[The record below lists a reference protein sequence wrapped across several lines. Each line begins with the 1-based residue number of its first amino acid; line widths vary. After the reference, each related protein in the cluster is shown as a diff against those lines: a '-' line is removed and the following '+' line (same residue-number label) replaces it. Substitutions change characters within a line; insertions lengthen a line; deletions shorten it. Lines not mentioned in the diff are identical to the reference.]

1 MPYMLSCDSTT
12 DLTLAQYAALN
23 LHYVSLHFLLDGKEY
38 PDDYGQSLPMKTFF
52 DAMAAGAT
60 TGTSQVTTGE
70 FGLYFRPFLE
80 QGSDILHVSLSS
92 GLSGCYHSA
101 CAARDMLLEEF
112 PERKIIVVDS
122 LCGSGGAAILMLEA
136 ARQRDAGRTMEET
149 AAWIEARRLHV
160 HHWLFTPELAYFVRG
175 GRVSAAAGWIGTLL
189 RLCPV
194 IEANCEG
201 KLIPR
206 EKIRGK
212 QRALR
217 VLVEKMVSYAEGGMA
232 YDGPCHI
239 SHADNLAD
247 AEQLAGMIEEKFPQL
262 RGRIVINTVG
272 TTLGSHCGPGM
283 VALFFYGTE
292 RGR

>member
-70 FGLYFRPFLE
+70 FEL
-80 QGSDILHVSLSS
+80 
-92 GLSGCYHSA
+92 
-101 CAARDMLLEEF
+101 EF

-136 ARQRDAGRTMEET
+136 ARQRDAGRTLEET

-283 VALFFYGTE
+283 VALFFYGPE

>member
-12 DLTLAQYAALN
+12 DLTLAQYAALD

-70 FGLYFRPFLE
+70 FELYFRQFLE

-175 GRVSAAAGWIGTLL
+175 GRVSAAAALFGTMLSIKPVMHVDDQG
-189 RLCPV
+189 RLIPVSKARGRKASLTALVDKMAETAIDPEHQTVFISHGDCLEDARFVADEVRRRLGVKTIHINYVGPV
-194 IEANCEG
+194 IGNH
-201 KLIPR
+201 
-206 EKIRGK
+206 
-212 QRALR
+212 
-217 VLVEKMVSYAEGGMA
+217 S
-232 YDGPCHI
+232 
-239 SHADNLAD
+239 
-247 AEQLAGMIEEKFPQL
+247 
-262 RGRIVINTVG
+262 
-272 TTLGSHCGPGM
+272 GPGTM
-283 VALFFYGTE
+283 ALFFLGKE
-292 RGR
+292 R

>member
-1 MPYMLSCDSTT
+1 MIQIFTDTSANLPAAYIQKYSLRVIPLTYFVDGAEAHQDPAVDFDGKAYYDAMRSGTPVSTAMIN
-12 DLTLAQYAALN
+12 LAAFLEPLHAALAA
-23 LHYVSLHFLLDGKEY
+23 G
-38 PDDYGQSLPMKTFF
+38 DDVIYIGMSGGISGTAHAA
-52 DAMAAGAT
+52 AMAV
-60 TGTSQVTTGE
+60 QE
-70 FGLYFRPFLE
+70 L
-80 QGSDILHVSLSS
+80 Q
-92 GLSGCYHSA
+92 
-101 CAARDMLLEEF
+101 EEF

-262 RGRIVINTVG
+262 RGKIVINTVG

>member
-1 MPYMLSCDSTT
+1 MR
-12 DLTLAQYAALN
+12 QYAALD

-60 TGTSQVTTGE
+60 TGTSAGHDPGNSSCISGSFWSRGATSCM
-70 FGLYFRPFLE
+70 FRSRL
-80 QGSDILHVSLSS
+80 
-92 GLSGCYHSA
+92 A
-101 CAARDMLLEEF
+101 CRAAIIPPAAARDMLLEEF

-175 GRVSAAAGWIGTLL
+175 GPGQRCGGLDRHAPASVPCD
-189 RLCPV
+189 R
-194 IEANCEG
+194 G
-201 KLIPR
+201 KLRGQADPAG
-206 EKIRGK
+206 ENSRGK

>member
-1 MPYMLSCDSTT
+1 MC
-12 DLTLAQYAALN
+12 A
-23 LHYVSLHFLLDGKEY
+23 
-38 PDDYGQSLPMKTFF
+38 
-52 DAMAAGAT
+52 AAG
-60 TGTSQVTTGE
+60 
-70 FGLYFRPFLE
+70 
-80 QGSDILHVSLSS
+80 
-92 GLSGCYHSA
+92 SA
-101 CAARDMLLEEF
+101 L
-112 PERKIIVVDS
+112 
-122 LCGSGGAAILMLEA
+122 
-136 ARQRDAGRTMEET
+136 RQ
-149 AAWIEARRLHV
+149 
-160 HHWLFTPELAYFVRG
+160 
-175 GRVSAAAGWIGTLL
+175 GWIGTLL

-212 QRALR
+212 QRAMR

>member
-12 DLTLAQYAALN
+12 DLTLAQYAALD

-70 FGLYFRPFLE
+70 FELYFRQFLE

-201 KLIPR
+201 KLNPR

>member
-1 MPYMLSCDSTT
+1 
-12 DLTLAQYAALN
+12 
-23 LHYVSLHFLLDGKEY
+23 
-38 PDDYGQSLPMKTFF
+38 
-52 DAMAAGAT
+52 
-60 TGTSQVTTGE
+60 
-70 FGLYFRPFLE
+70 
-80 QGSDILHVSLSS
+80 
-92 GLSGCYHSA
+92 
-101 CAARDMLLEEF
+101 
-112 PERKIIVVDS
+112 
-122 LCGSGGAAILMLEA
+122 MLEA
-136 ARQRDAGRTMEET
+136 ACQRDAGRTMEET

-212 QRALR
+212 QRAMR

>member
-70 FGLYFRPFLE
+70 FELYFRQFLE

-160 HHWLFTPELAYFVRG
+160 HHWLFTPDRHAPASVPCDR
-175 GRVSAAAGWIGTLL
+175 
-189 RLCPV
+189 
-194 IEANCEG
+194 G
-201 KLIPR
+201 KL
-206 EKIRGK
+206 RG
-212 QRALR
+212 Q
-217 VLVEKMVSYAEGGMA
+217 
-232 YDGPCHI
+232 
-239 SHADNLAD
+239 ADPAGENSRQAARLARSCG
-247 AEQLAGMIEEKFPQL
+247 ENGQLC
-262 RGRIVINTVG
+262 RGRHG
-272 TTLGSHCGPGM
+272 L
-283 VALFFYGTE
+283 
-292 RGR
+292 

>member
-1 MPYMLSCDSTT
+1 M
-12 DLTLAQYAALN
+12 
-23 LHYVSLHFLLDGKEY
+23 
-38 PDDYGQSLPMKTFF
+38 
-52 DAMAAGAT
+52 
-60 TGTSQVTTGE
+60 
-70 FGLYFRPFLE
+70 
-80 QGSDILHVSLSS
+80 
-92 GLSGCYHSA
+92 
-101 CAARDMLLEEF
+101 
-112 PERKIIVVDS
+112 
-122 LCGSGGAAILMLEA
+122 
-136 ARQRDAGRTMEET
+136 
-149 AAWIEARRLHV
+149 
-160 HHWLFTPELAYFVRG
+160 
-175 GRVSAAAGWIGTLL
+175 
-189 RLCPV
+189 

-212 QRALR
+212 QRAMR